1 MRANRSKIRDADLR
15 DLRETDP
22 WELLQATLR
31 ETFGAELSVV
41 PFSEEYHSYISVEV
55 DKGSIDGFKLKR
67 HANYRPRDLMVE
79 GGGFLQWL
87 SVFALAL
94 DPSIN
99 VLLLDEPDAHLH
111 ASLQDHLVARL
122 ADLAVRGQKQI
133 LIASHS
139 TEIIRAAPPETILE
153 FRKGRAPRYLK
164 LDAQKSGLLAGLG
177 SDYAPRIDR
186 LRRSKR
192 MLFLEG
198 TSDSAVLKTIGE
210 KIGLPLSSVWVE
222 WLNSSGQKERRAL
235 YRELAA
241 EVPGLVAVS
250 LRDRDDEPPATVG
263 PGLEDLSISA
273 TILGFHARKWR
284 RRHLETYLL
293 WPSAIAEAA
302 GLDPDEVEDR
312 MRNEHGVAITRD
324 NFVRAD
330 APDAIKDL
338 RGKAILKEGDAAIL
352 GQIDASA
359 NDVARCLPADLVP
372 DDLRTFLTELKNL
385 EPA

>member
-1 MRANRSKIRDADLR
+1 
-15 DLRETDP
+15 
-22 WELLQATLR
+22 
-31 ETFGAELSVV
+31 
-41 PFSEEYHSYISVEV
+41 
-55 DKGSIDGFKLKR
+55 
-67 HANYRPRDLMVE
+67 
-79 GGGFLQWL
+79 
-87 SVFALAL
+87 
-94 DPSIN
+94 
-99 VLLLDEPDAHLH
+99 
-111 ASLQDHLVARL
+111 
-122 ADLAVRGQKQI
+122 
-133 LIASHS
+133 
-139 TEIIRAAPPETILE
+139 
-153 FRKGRAPRYLK
+153 
-164 LDAQKSGLLAGLG
+164 
-177 SDYAPRIDR
+177 
-186 LRRSKR
+186 

-359 NDVARCLPADLVP
+359 KGSPGASR
-372 DDLRTFLTELKNL
+372 RTSFRMTSA
-385 EPA
+385 PS